1 MYIFPIK
8 KIHYSIQLITV
19 IFINKKIEEQHH
31 SVNLDIYSEDEKY
44 TNSFCI
50 SLKMVNSHLILM
62 IVRYT
67 LTKYPN

>member
-1 MYIFPIK
+1 MEEE
-8 KIHYSIQLITV
+8 HY
-19 IFINKKIEEQHH
+19 

-44 TNSFCI
+44 TNSFCV